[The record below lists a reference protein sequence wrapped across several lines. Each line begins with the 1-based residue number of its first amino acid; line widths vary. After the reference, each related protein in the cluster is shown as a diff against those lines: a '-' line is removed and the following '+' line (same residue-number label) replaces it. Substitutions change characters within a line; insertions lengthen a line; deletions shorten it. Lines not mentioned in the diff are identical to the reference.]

1 MSSVKSRVA
10 TLLSDSVKSRKTD
23 LTSAESNCE
32 MLLQELESREAYLQ
46 DLKNSLFKRVEVAE
60 YQMNKLISL
69 RNEETEEAQKASKI
83 LRSSIAKLRER
94 FIIDKKELENKIC
107 SIQDTYEGRITEL
120 NNILRQ
126 SEKNRENLFAKFK
139 TSEFTIQVG
148 LDLDILSFKIHPCI
162 KFLDVLVKTRS
173 WLMIV

>member
-1 MSSVKSRVA
+1 
-10 TLLSDSVKSRKTD
+10 
-23 LTSAESNCE
+23 

-94 FIIDKKELENKIC
+94 FIIDKKELENKVCYLVVPLRGI
-107 SIQDTYEGRITEL
+107 Y
-120 NNILRQ
+120 NNIGLIHYSCVRRI
-126 SEKNRENLFAKFK
+126 NR
-139 TSEFTIQVG
+139 
-148 LDLDILSFKIHPCI
+148 
-162 KFLDVLVKTRS
+162 
-173 WLMIV
+173 